1 LLWDDGGPK
10 ERARAAIC
18 CRKSEI
24 EVSLPHEQSVL
35 FGMAHGGPPFQRRF
49 RYDKSAR
56 KNYPLKISCNPL
68 ISIDSDERIQ
78 GNPRKSNPQ
87 NLGFCSQTATFQE
100 NPNRVDERRCA
111 RCREGAKPDSIQM
124 HSGLTVSERSTGSHC
139 QPERPSSRL
148 NAKISPEKGV
158 HVLFRDRPA
167 EQVALRL

>member
-1 LLWDDGGPK
+1 LLWDEAGSKGRTRD
-10 ERARAAIC
+10 ATS

-35 FGMAHGGPPFQRRF
+35 FGMAHGGPPFQRRL
-49 RYDKSAR
+49 RDDKSAR

-87 NLGFCSQTATFQE
+87 NLGFSQPNRDVQE
-100 NPNRVDERRCA
+100 NPNRVDDRRRA

-124 HSGLTVSERSTGSHC
+124 HSGLTVSERSTGSRC
-139 QPERPSSRL
+139 EPERASSRL
-148 NAKISPEKGV
+148 NAEASTEEAD
-158 HVLFRDRPA
+158 HVLFRDGSA